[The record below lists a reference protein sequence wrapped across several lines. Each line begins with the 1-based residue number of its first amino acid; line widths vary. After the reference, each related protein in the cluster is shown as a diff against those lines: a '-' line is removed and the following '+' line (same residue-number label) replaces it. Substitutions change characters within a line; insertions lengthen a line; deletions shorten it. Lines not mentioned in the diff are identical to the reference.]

1 MKNTSGSSGMRS
13 TVAACAFGL
22 MLALGLG
29 YGGDA
34 HAQREVRG
42 GARTSVNHNVAA
54 NRNVNVNEN
63 RNVNVNANRNVNVNA
78 NVNRNVVV
86 AGGSGYNNN
95 YHPVATAAAVTAT
108 AAVTAAA
115 IGSMTR
121 TLPPSCAMTV
131 VNGITYQ
138 NCGGTWYQPQYAGS
152 QVTYVVVNPPG

>member
-63 RNVNVNANRNVNVNA
+63 RNVNVNAN
-78 NVNRNVVV
+78 VNRNVVV
-86 AGGSGYNNN
+86 AGRPGYNND

-131 VNGITYQ
+131 VNGITSQ

-152 QVTYVVVNPPG
+152 QVTYVVVTPPG